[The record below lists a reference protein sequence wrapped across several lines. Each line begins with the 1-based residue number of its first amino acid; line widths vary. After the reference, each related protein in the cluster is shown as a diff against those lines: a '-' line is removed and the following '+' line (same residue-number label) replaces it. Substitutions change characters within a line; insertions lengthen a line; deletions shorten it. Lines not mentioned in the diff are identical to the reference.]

1 MYDFP
6 VTVDPRLVQ
15 AFFTEKRECYFPM
28 NFSSFLGDS
37 IASKNELADQV
48 LSIDSGWVQATH
60 EARVAPLVWLLAKD
74 VRLAHIK
81 RAVVVTDDACICFIR
96 NARPGKCYIHAVSR
110 KASPLREDTM
120 VYLGS
125 RH

>member
-15 AFFTEKRECYFPM
+15 AFFAEKRECYFPM
-28 NFSSFLGDS
+28 NFSVFLGNT

-60 EARVAPLVWLLAKD
+60 EARVAPVMWLLAKD
-74 VRLAHIK
+74 VRLSHIK
-81 RAVVVTDDACICFIR
+81 RAVIVTDDTYVCFIR
-96 NARPGKCYIHAVSR
+96 DTRPGKCYMHAVPR
-110 KASPLREDTM
+110 KASPLREDHM